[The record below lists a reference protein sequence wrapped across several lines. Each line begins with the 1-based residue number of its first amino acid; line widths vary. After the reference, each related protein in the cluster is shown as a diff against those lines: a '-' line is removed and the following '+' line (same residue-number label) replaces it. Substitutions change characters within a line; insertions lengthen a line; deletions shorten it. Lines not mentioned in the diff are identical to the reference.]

1 MKLSKEERKEAREKI
16 EDYHKKKQAELLD
29 YVVKKI
35 EEYKKDLLNEKKQ
48 IQEELKNLKEGLD
61 FGDDVDSGDEETDE
75 SEEFANYI
83 DVKMSLEESLDDIN
97 KALEFGK
104 NIDGILGILVI
115 LEDKLGIWGQI
126 ELFKAE

>member
-1 MKLSKEERKEAREKI
+1 MPLSKE
-16 EDYHKKKQAELLD
+16 
-29 YVVKKI
+29 KI

-97 KALEFGK
+97 KALEKIKEGTYGICEECEKEIEEKVLEASPSSRLCK
-104 NIDGILGILVI
+104 NC
-115 LEDKLGIWGQI
+115 K
-126 ELFKAE
+126 KSK